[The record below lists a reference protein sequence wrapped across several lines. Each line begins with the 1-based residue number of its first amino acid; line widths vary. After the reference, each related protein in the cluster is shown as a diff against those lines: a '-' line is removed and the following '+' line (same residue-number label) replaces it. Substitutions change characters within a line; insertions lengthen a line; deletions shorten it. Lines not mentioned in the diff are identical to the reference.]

1 MHSFH
6 KLQKQAVE
14 GEKWLGMAMV
24 HDQPKS
30 HRVSACT
37 ATVDTKEKNSIKLT
51 LEYVRPQEEFP
62 PEILIRKANVSE
74 YGNDFR
80 ILWSEK
86 DTLILFSVTKT
97 YVF

>member
-1 MHSFH
+1 MHSFF

-24 HDQPKS
+24 HDQPKQ

-37 ATVDTKEKNSIKLT
+37 ATVATIDKGSLKLT
-51 LEYVRPQEEFP
+51 LEYVRPQKEFP
-62 PEILIRKANVSE
+62 SEILIRKANVSE

-80 ILWSEK
+80 ILWSEE